1 MKKII
6 IAFAALVA
14 AFSLVSCNKEQIET
28 PLETIKFNISV
39 SSPTGADTKAVKTSW
54 NEGDKIFIW
63 FDSSVATNPNLTIT
77 FNGSVWEAGELAS
90 GVSEKLQAEGT
101 MKYSYLSTNTWNTS
115 NHTDFGSF
123 HIFTFFNSNHS
134 GDVAYYSTPL
144 VLCSNIKGQAA
155 PTYTFADNTLT
166 LSLECW
172 KFLTNTQVTVPVP
185 EGKDADS
192 YRLSFK
198 KTGYLADVIT
208 DVRLFDSYAG
218 KGSSS
223 SSYACG
229 QAATDGA
236 VFYLQASSEFYTTNG
251 YITFT
256 LVDMT
261 SGSMN
266 TYAYKTPTE
275 KVLPLSNG
283 VNIDAVT
290 GDGGCVENA
299 FSAIKL
305 PAFTGT
311 EDENWKL
318 R

>member
-6 IAFAALVA
+6 IAFAALAA

-28 PLETIKFNISV
+28 PQEAIKFNISV

-63 FDSSVATNPNLTIT
+63 FDSSVATNPELTIT
-77 FNGSVWEAGELAS
+77 FNGSIWEAGELAS
-90 GVSEKLQAEGT
+90 NVSEKLLAEGT
-101 MKYSYLSTNTWNTS
+101 MKYFYLSTNTWNTS

-123 HIFTFFNSNHS
+123 HLFMFPNSNQS
-134 GDVAYYSTPL
+134 GDVAYYNSPL

-166 LSLECW
+166 LSLDCW

-185 EGKDADS
+185 EGKDADC
-192 YRLSFK
+192 YRLKFR

-208 DVRLFDSYAG
+208 DVRLFDSYAD
-218 KGSSS
+218 KGTS
-223 SSYACG
+223 SSYALG

-236 VFYLQASSEFYTTNG
+236 AFYLQASSEFYTTND

-256 LVDMT
+256 LVDKS
-261 SGSMN
+261 SGSMS
-266 TYAYKTPTE
+266 TYTYKTPTE

-290 GDGGCVENA
+290 GSGGCVENA

-305 PAFTGT
+305 PAFTGA

-318 R
+318 Q